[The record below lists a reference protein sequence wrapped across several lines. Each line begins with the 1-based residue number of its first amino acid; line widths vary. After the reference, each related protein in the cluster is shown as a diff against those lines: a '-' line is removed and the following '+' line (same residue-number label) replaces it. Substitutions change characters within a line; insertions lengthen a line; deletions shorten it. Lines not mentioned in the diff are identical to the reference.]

1 MLSEIQP
8 SVATYHL
15 PLSLHPASWD
25 CTRRQCFLKFNLL
38 LLLTT
43 YRCHLPLTAAT
54 TARPSVDC
62 QISYLTPT
70 STSTSG
76 IFHRGSLHHLTP
88 VGAVAPSSAAPSSLP
103 LFLHKAVVSRTHQ
116 TTKTKTPTRALHV
129 LKQAHM
135 ARRKFIKPQDRL
147 PTEVVLLLPFSKY
160 LRRLLRYGP
169 VYLGHRRM
177 CK

>member
-76 IFHRGSLHHLTP
+76 IFHRGSLHHPTP
-88 VGAVAPSSAAPSSLP
+88 IGAVAPSSAAPSSLP

-116 TTKTKTPTRALHV
+116 TTKTPTRALHV

-135 ARRKFIKPQDRL
+135 ARRKFIKAQDRL
-147 PTEVVLLLPFSKY
+147 PTEVVLLLPLSKY
-160 LRRLLRYGP
+160 RRRLLRYGP